1 MDEAIDRYLKSR
13 GATLWGRAW
22 DLSQEESKEGARAF
36 IKDLWSQL
44 ELGHLIVD
52 EEWLEEELE
61 KEFSTAA
68 PSATGPISTEAWLH
82 PSKSSART
90 GA

>member
-1 MDEAIDRYLKSR
+1 MPSRLDTAIENYLEDR

-22 DLSQEESKEGARAF
+22 DLSQEESKEGARRF
-36 IKDLWSQL
+36 IRNLYRDLWSRMVYDWAPRT
-44 ELGHLIVD
+44 EP
-52 EEWLEEELE
+52 
-61 KEFSTAA
+61 STAA
-68 PSATGPISTEAWLH
+68 PSATGPISTEEWLH